1 MINIE
6 SKRTKQDSIKTES
19 MKTDSVMLEINDVV
33 SAYGPIRA
41 VKGVSLKIEKGR
53 IVALIGANG
62 AGKTTLMKTI
72 AGLMHPVSGTIVLEG
87 RRIDQMRAHRIAR
100 LGLSLVPEGRAI
112 LGRMTVQENLE
123 MGAYP
128 RRDTKGIQ
136 DDLAYVYTLFPI
148 LQERR
153 SQVAGTLSGGQQ
165 QMLAIGRALMARP
178 HIILF
183 DEPSMGLAP
192 LVVSEIFRVI
202 EAINRRGTT
211 VFIVEQNVKQ
221 VLKIAHYAYVLEN
234 GKITLDGPTEQLAQ
248 DARIVQ
254 AYLGGGK
261 TG

>member
-1 MINIE
+1 MTME
-6 SKRTKQDSIKTES
+6 SIKTES
-19 MKTDSVMLEINDVV
+19 MKQNSLMLEVNDVV

-41 VKGVSLKIEKGR
+41 VKGVSLKIKKGH

-72 AGLMHPVSGTIVLEG
+72 AGLMRPVSGTIHLEG
-87 RRIDQMRAHRIAR
+87 QRIDQMRAHRIAR

-112 LGRMTVQENLE
+112 LGRMTVKENLE

-128 RRDTKGIQ
+128 RRDVKGIQ
-136 DDLAYVYTLFPI
+136 DDLEYVYSLFPI
-148 LQERR
+148 LLERR
-153 SQVAGTLSGGQQ
+153 SQIAGTLSGGQQ

-178 HIILF
+178 NIILL

-211 VFIVEQNVKQ
+211 VLIVEQNVKQ
-221 VLKIAHYAYVLEN
+221 VLKIAHDAYVLEN
-234 GKITLDGPTEQLAQ
+234 GKITLEGPASVLAE
-248 DARIVQ
+248 DPRIVQ
-254 AYLGGGK
+254 AYLGGK
-261 TG
+261 RDRATSSYS

>member
-1 MINIE
+1 MMTME
-6 SKRTKQDSIKTES
+6 SIKTES
-19 MKTDSVMLEINDVV
+19 MQTNAVMLEINDVV

-41 VKGVSLKIEKGR
+41 VKGVSLKIKKGH

-72 AGLMHPVSGTIVLEG
+72 AGLMRPVAGTILLEG

-128 RRDTKGIQ
+128 RYDGKGIQ
-136 DDLAYVYTLFPI
+136 DDLEYVYTLFPI
-148 LQERR
+148 LKERR
-153 SQVAGTLSGGQQ
+153 SQIAGTLSGGQQ

-178 HIILF
+178 NIILL

-211 VFIVEQNVKQ
+211 VLIVEQNVKQ
-221 VLKIAHYAYVLEN
+221 VLKIAHDAYVLEN
-234 GKITLDGPTEQLAQ
+234 GKITLQGSASVLAE
-248 DARIVQ
+248 DPRIVQ
-254 AYLGGGK
+254 AYLGGTRDRK
-261 TG
+261 IETK